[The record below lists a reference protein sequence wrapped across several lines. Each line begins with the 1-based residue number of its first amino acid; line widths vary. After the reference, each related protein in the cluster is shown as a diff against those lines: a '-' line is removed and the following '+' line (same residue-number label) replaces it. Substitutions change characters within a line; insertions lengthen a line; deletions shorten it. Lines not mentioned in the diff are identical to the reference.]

1 MEERTKGTN
10 IWRRL
15 SYGYL
20 KLLEK
25 TVRIEWQQPE
35 CYRGH
40 NVIGFWHED
49 SFAMNLALRAMERDA
64 AVSVLVTPDEQGQ
77 YFQYLL
83 ERLGKDAVR
92 IGYGFCNAGTL
103 KDILESL
110 RDNKRS
116 VAIAMDGP
124 FGPRHIPKK
133 LTYFLSEKSQTEL
146 LGGLLF
152 MIVLIGAG
160 RSLGG
165 YLKEFTFDVVSVKI
179 AAKLRKDLFAHIEGL
194 SMDYFDDTNTGEL
207 MARVKDDIDAVWN
220 SLGYVGMLIIE
231 VAIHISMVLY
241 CMFSLNWKLAFLPLG
256 VMVLM
261 GAVAIFMERRLD
273 KIYEAISEENAQLT
287 TIAEENLAGVRT
299 VKAFAREK
307 FEIQKFLS
315 HNRQYYDLN
324 MQQARVLV
332 RFYPMFQFTGKLLP
346 VAMVIIGG
354 IQVIHG
360 EMTLGSLVAF
370 SEYCR
375 NIVWPMEMLGWLT
388 NDLSSAVASCK
399 KINKIYKQES
409 SIKEQEQPVVLKQV
423 EGDISFEHVSFS
435 RGDQKILEDVSFSLA
450 HGNTLGVMGATG
462 AGKTSMVNLLMRF
475 FDVGAGSVKL
485 DGVDVRELSLG
496 QLRSS
501 IGTVM
506 QDVFLFSDTISENIR
521 MGQRETVDSPA
532 MVHAASL
539 ARAKG
544 FIEAM
549 PEAYETIIGE
559 RGVGL
564 SGGQKQRISIARAIA
579 KQNPVLILDDSTS
592 ALDMETEY
600 EIQKSLESLE
610 ATKIIIAHRISAVR
624 RADEIIFLED
634 GRIKERGTHEE
645 LLAKRGLYYDT
656 YVAQMGVSP
665 EEASAA
671 ATLA

>member
-1 MEERTKGTN
+1 MKK
-10 IWRRL
+10 ILKYIAHYW
-15 SYGYL
+15 YAYL
-20 KLLEK
+20 
-25 TVRIEWQQPE
+25 
-35 CYRGH
+35 
-40 NVIGFWHED
+40 F
-49 SFAMNLALRAMERDA
+49 
-64 AVSVLVTPDEQGQ
+64 
-77 YFQYLL
+77 
-83 ERLGKDAVR
+83 
-92 IGYGFCNAGTL
+92 
-103 KDILESL
+103 
-110 RDNKRS
+110 
-116 VAIAMDGP
+116 AIACMAAAIVLDMLYP
-124 FGPRHIPKK
+124 VI
-133 LTYFLSEKSQTEL
+133 TKSIVDDVIIKGQTEL

-220 SLGYVGMLIIE
+220 SLGYVGMLMIE

-354 IQVIHG
+354 VQVIHG

-435 RGDQKILEDVSFSLA
+435 RGNQKILEDVSFSLA

-462 AGKTSMVNLLMRF
+462 AGKTSMVNLLLRF

-506 QDVFLFSDTISENIR
+506 QDVFLFSDTISENTR
-521 MGQRETVDSPA
+521 MGQRETVGSPA

-600 EIQKSLESLE
+600 EIQKSLDALE

-656 YVAQMGVSP
+656 YVAQMGVAP